1 MAEDAARL
9 DLVPAVTAAQMR
21 EVDRIMVED
30 LGVSLLQM
38 MENAGRAFAE
48 LTRIHLAGLHR
59 RRIVVLAGRGGNG
72 GGGMAAARRLAIWG
86 AEVRVVLAHPESALA
101 EVPAH
106 QLASLRAMS
115 VPVHR
120 PTEAA
125 SLMHEA
131 DVVLDALLGY
141 SLDGPPREPE
151 AGLIRTANS
160 HGLPILA
167 LDLPSGLDPDR
178 GVPHNPTIRATRT
191 MALALPKVGLLHPEA
206 ASSVGELWL
215 ADISVPARAY
225 AGFDVAPG
233 PLFAESDLIRI
244 ARS

>member
-1 MAEDAARL
+1 MADHAVRL

-30 LGVSLLQM
+30 LGISLLQM

-48 LTRIHLAGLHR
+48 LARIQLAGLSR

-86 AEVRVVLAHPESALA
+86 AEVRVVLARPEAALA
-101 EVPAH
+101 EAPAR
-106 QLASLRAMS
+106 QLASLRAMG
-115 VPVHR
+115 VPVH
-120 PTEAA
+120 PPAEAA
-125 SLMHEA
+125 SLIHEA
-131 DVVLDALLGY
+131 DVLLDALLGY
-141 SLDGPPREPE
+141 NLDGPAREPE

-160 HGLPILA
+160 HGLPILS

-178 GVPHNPTIRATRT
+178 GVPHDPTIRATRT
-191 MALALPKVGLLHPEA
+191 LTIALPKAGLLRPEA
-206 ASSVGELWL
+206 AIAVGELWL
-215 ADISVPARAY
+215 ADISVPAGAY
-225 AGFDVAPG
+225 AGFGIALG